1 MARYVFPVPA
11 GPIPITISKFFMAAI
26 YCLWISVFGMINLF
40 FEDTGILFRKR
51 SLTEVYSPPEAAA
64 LIA

>member
-1 MARYVFPVPA
+1 MPM
-11 GPIPITISKFFMAAI
+11 TISKFFMALI
-26 YCLWISVFGMINLF
+26 YCLWVSVFGIMNF
-40 FEDTGILFRKR
+40 FLEDTGILFKKR

>member
-1 MARYVFPVPA
+1 MAP
-11 GPIPITISKFFMAAI
+11 I

-40 FEDTGILFRKR
+40 LEETGILFRKR